1 MLSGVSDVFNA
12 IMVRGDEVGDVMF
25 YGRGAGKFPTASAVV
40 GDVIDCA
47 KHLVARKY
55 LNWDDGEADYVLS
68 SDNDIARFYVR
79 LKTDDVDKTVKEI
92 ERKFSNPSYIVNA
105 DKGEVAMLTEN
116 DIEITLKN
124 QIGSLDSCE
133 VIKTFHVI
141 D

>member
-1 MLSGVSDVFNA
+1 L
-12 IMVRGDEVGDVMF
+12 
-25 YGRGAGKFPTASAVV
+25 KT
-40 GDVIDCA
+40 
-47 KHLVARKY
+47 
-55 LNWDDGEADYVLS
+55 
-68 SDNDIARFYVR
+68 NDIN
-79 LKTDDVDKTVKEI
+79 KTVKEI
-92 ERKFSNPSYIVNA
+92 ESKFSNPSYIVNA